1 MTSFSAHPQTTDA
14 THTPTF
20 REAAAYWIKLGFISF
35 GGPAG
40 QIAMMQTECVDRRRW
55 IGQGAFLRGLNYAM
69 MLPGPEAQQLAAYL
83 GWRLHGVKGAVFAGT
98 LFVLPGMVLM
108 IALAWIA
115 ARFGDQGAVAAILDG
130 IKPVVVAIVIA
141 AVYRIGRKTCKGP
154 VALALALGAF
164 AALQFAGVSFPVV
177 VLGAGLIGIGV
188 AKLMPDALAHGHGPD
203 DAAEVLGTTAAGG
216 GLGKF
221 VKTSLIFIAL
231 WAGPSALVIAIFGM
245 QPFFDVI
252 KLFTTAAFVTFGGA
266 YAVLPYV
273 ADAGVNTYGWLSGAE
288 MIDGLALAETTP
300 GPLILVT
307 VYVGFFAG
315 WSAGGG
321 MLGVL
326 TALMTAY
333 VTFLPSLYLIIA
345 GAPYVE
351 SIQRFA
357 WARNALSAITAAVV
371 GVILSLG
378 IFLGRAAF
386 IGPGGEIAW
395 IDVTAAIVALALL
408 LSGRIGIPLMVAL
421 GALFGLT
428 RFFIL

>member
-1 MTSFSAHPQTTDA
+1 MTNSSTISENIDS
-14 THTPTF
+14 THAPTF
-20 REAAAYWIKLGFISF
+20 RDAAAYWIKLGFISF

-40 QIAMMQTECVDRRRW
+40 QIAMMQTECVDKRRW

-69 MLPGPEAQQLAAYL
+69 MLPGPEAQQLAAYI

-98 LFVLPGMVLM
+98 MFVLPGMILM

-115 ARFGDQGAVAAILDG
+115 AKYGDQGAVAAILDG

-141 AVYRIGRKTCKGP
+141 AVYRIGSKTCKGP
-154 VALALALGAF
+154 AALGLAIGAF
-164 AALQFAGVSFPVV
+164 AALQFGGVPFPVV
-177 VLGAGLIGIGV
+177 VLGAGLIGVIV
-188 AKLMPDALAHGHGPD
+188 AKFMPNALAHGHGPD
-203 DAAEVLGTTAAGG
+203 AAAEILGQTANGS
-216 GLGKF
+216 GLGNF
-221 VKTSLIFIAL
+221 IKTSLIFAAL
-231 WAGPSALVIAIFGM
+231 WAGPSALMIALFGV
-245 QPFFDVI
+245 QPFLDVI

-273 ADAGVNTYGWLSGAE
+273 ADAGVNTYGWLTGAE

-315 WSAGGG
+315 WSSGGG
-321 MLGVL
+321 WMGVL
-326 TALMTAY
+326 TALVTAY

-371 GVILSLG
+371 GVILGLG

-386 IGPGGEIAW
+386 IDSSGSIAW
-395 IDVTAAIVALALL
+395 IDVTAAGVALALL
-408 LSGRIGIPLMVAL
+408 VSGRVGIPLMVAL
-421 GALFGLT
+421 GALFGLA
-428 RFFIL
+428 RFFIF